1 MIGMMGPMNPWST
14 GGIAVHVESL
24 ARELFTEHRIRVVTP
39 GRKSEQTSSGTIPVR
54 VVRDFRPR
62 PLPPIE
68 SIPEILAAVRF
79 LRKADILHSH
89 DPRLSS
95 VSRLLQK
102 PLVTTFHGYLPRELL
117 ANSGGKADIRYNLYE
132 EAVFKSVA
140 RSDSCIAVDER
151 IATWLREKYSA
162 SPICVPNGVDSDIF
176 RPNGE
181 EQPLPT
187 ILVAKHFAKKCGIEY
202 VVRAMPEILRYVPD
216 AVLILTGPGGEEA
229 NILRLIRDLGLTRSV
244 FVHGKIP
251 HDKMPSVISR
261 SWVCAVPSIPVAGVE
276 EATSLFALEAMACSK
291 AVVASDIGGLKSL
304 IRDGETG
311 LLVEPANVTALASA
325 IVTLLL
331 DRGMATTLGAAARK
345 HVVAEHS
352 WARVAQRVSAI
363 YEGLM

>member
-14 GGIAVHVESL
+14 GGIAVHVESI
-24 ARELFTEHRIRVVTP
+24 AQKLFTEQGIRVVTP
-39 GRKSEQTSSGTIPVR
+39 GGKSETTSSGTIPVR

-89 DPRLSS
+89 DARLSS
-95 VSRLLQK
+95 VATLIRK
-102 PLVTTFHGYLPRELL
+102 PLVTTFHGYLPREFL
-117 ANSGGKADIRYNLYE
+117 ANGGTQGFRQRLYE
-132 EAVFKSVA
+132 DSVVNSIA
-140 RSDSCIAVDER
+140 RSDVCIAVDER
-151 IATWLREKYSA
+151 IAAWLREEYAA
-162 SPICVPNGVDSDIF
+162 SPICIPNGVDSDMF

-187 ILVAKHFAKKCGIEY
+187 ILVGKHFAKKCGIEY

-229 NILRLIRDLGLTRSV
+229 NILRIIRDLELTRSV

-251 HDKMPSVISR
+251 HDEMPGVIAR
-261 SWVCAVPSIPVAGVE
+261 AWVCAVPSVPVAGVE
-276 EATSLFALEAMACSK
+276 EATSLFALEAMACGK

-304 IRDGETG
+304 IQDGETG
-311 LLVEPANVTALASA
+311 LLIEPANVAALAGA

-331 DRGMATTLGAAARK
+331 DQRMAARLGSAARR

-352 WARVAQRVSAI
+352 WVRVAQRVSAV
-363 YEGLM
+363 YDGLV